1 MTRDLPVQFN
11 SICGSPKHGDI
22 YDCKSSFL
30 ERAKLF
36 IFILKIIE
44 TTTSQNF
51 QQLKQKYLP
60 LLRQKM
66 HKPDGLLVLRFL
78 QARDRFYWPRAPDHR
93 PISKTALFDLLKS
106 LYSDTNILSKYIPS
120 LQKKL

>member
-66 HKPDGLLVLRFL
+66 HKPDGLLVLGFL

-93 PISKTALFDLLKS
+93 LISKTALFDLLKS

>member
-66 HKPDGLLVLRFL
+66 HKPDGLLVLGFL

-93 PISKTALFDLLKS
+93 LISKTVHAS
-106 LYSDTNILSKYIPS
+106 VN
-120 LQKKL
+120 